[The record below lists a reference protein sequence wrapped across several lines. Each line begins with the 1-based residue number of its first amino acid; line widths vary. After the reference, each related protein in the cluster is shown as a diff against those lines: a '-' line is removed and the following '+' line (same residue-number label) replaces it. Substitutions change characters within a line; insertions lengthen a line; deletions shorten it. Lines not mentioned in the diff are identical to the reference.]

1 MAHKQGVKSLR
12 IFQWRAN
19 HLTAIQ
25 GTSSSERRVHRF
37 CTLHSF
43 GIDPF
48 VYPSAPKRQKDLADL
63 SAKSLNHMVGAAG
76 FELATLCSQSRCATR
91 LRYAPN
97 STKYNLFLL
106 SKRITRTFLHCTGK
120 PILKPLPAHPC
131 STPQTKKPLHIME
144 RLSIRREQ
152 RERLAYLW
160 LMRRTT
166 QSPKL

>member
-1 MAHKQGVKSLR
+1 MAHRQGVKSLR

-25 GTSSSERRVHRF
+25 DTSSNKRRVHRF

-106 SKRITRTFLHCTGK
+106 SKRISRTFLHCTGK
-120 PILKPLPAHPC
+120 PILESLPAHTRAARRRQKSR
-131 STPQTKKPLHIME
+131 STSWSGLQ
-144 RLSIRREQ
+144 SCANRESG
-152 RERLAYLW
+152 W
-160 LMRRTT
+160 LIYG
-166 QSPKL
+166 

>member
-1 MAHKQGVKSLR
+1 MSPR
-12 IFQWRAN
+12 IFQLYTN

-25 GTSSSERRVHRF
+25 ETTSNQRRAHRL
-37 CTLHSF
+37 CTTNPY
-43 GIDPF
+43 GIYPF
-48 VYPSAPKRQKDLADL
+48 VYPSAPKRQKGLADF
-63 SAKSLNHMVGAAG
+63 SAKPLNHLVGAAG